1 MRLKCVWGAF
11 EMHLKC
17 VLGAFEVRL
26 RCVWGVFEVRLIV
39 FHYYSK
45 RFSRGT
51 QRLLRDYQ
59 KIIVARRALCAAQQR
74 RDRLASY
81 MTFVIRG
88 GLVWWWW
95 CSVAEETLIFW
106 KSLPTGIRSGG
117 NSIGVSMQPCNTII
131 KPSITVRQSTLPF
144 FLPFPLPFSLPFVLP
159 FSLPKNK
166 YII

>member
-1 MRLKCVWGAF
+1 
-11 EMHLKC
+11 
-17 VLGAFEVRL
+17 
-26 RCVWGVFEVRLIV
+26 VFEVRLIV

-95 CSVAEETLIFW
+95 CSVAEETLIF
-106 KSLPTGIRSGG
+106 
-117 NSIGVSMQPCNTII
+117 
-131 KPSITVRQSTLPF
+131 
-144 FLPFPLPFSLPFVLP
+144 
-159 FSLPKNK
+159 
-166 YII
+166 